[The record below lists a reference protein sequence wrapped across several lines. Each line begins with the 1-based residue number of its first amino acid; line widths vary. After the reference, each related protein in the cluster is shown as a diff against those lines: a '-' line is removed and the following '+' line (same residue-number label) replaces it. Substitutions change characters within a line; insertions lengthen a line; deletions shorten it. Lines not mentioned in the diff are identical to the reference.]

1 MGQPLDEAELV
12 QRARRGDHDAY
23 RRLLREHERIAF
35 RTAFA
40 IVASAADAED
50 VTQEAFVK
58 AYRALGRF
66 RAGRPF
72 RPWLL
77 RIVANEAR
85 NRARGDARRQASEA
99 RAAAQ
104 EAIALEAVTESSSL
118 VEDERRQLFAAIAEL
133 SREDRLAI
141 IGRYFLDLSDAE
153 AAAALGIRRSA
164 VKMRVHRA
172 LERLRFLLE
181 QAP

>member
-1 MGQPLDEAELV
+1 VGRPLDEAELIE
-12 QRARRGDHDAY
+12 RARHGDHDAY
-23 RRLLREHERIAF
+23 RQLLRDHERIAF

-40 IVASAADAED
+40 VVGSAPDAED

-66 RAGRPF
+66 RRGSPF

-85 NRARGDARRQASEA
+85 NRSRALGRR
-99 RAAAQ
+99 RAAESLAVPTVVD
-104 EAIALEAVTESSSL
+104 EASPESRALADE
-118 VEDERRQLFAAIAEL
+118 ERRRLFAALTRL
-133 SREDRLAI
+133 SQDDRLAI
-141 IGRYFLDLSDAE
+141 VGRYFLELTDAE
-153 AAAALGIRRSA
+153 AAVVLGIRRTA

-172 LERLRFLLE
+172 LGRLRTLLE
-181 QAP
+181 EGSP